1 MDHWSV
7 FHPSVDR
14 WKTDINAFLWK
25 DGFKWMTF
33 GEHPFFWTDESPIFH
48 PLKKANRTKK
58 KGCKK
63 RTAGRCEKSD
73 WTDQANCPHV
83 WKGPYYDTRIMFQ
96 YKGFFFI
103 CHQSSRTVGLLD
115 VNPEAEQAAVP
126 DRGALP
132 ITQAMLS
139 LYILQDWAVSLTAWS
154 FTVHRYD
161 CPHLYHGPQGYCRP
175 PVGHPSYIY

>member
-1 MDHWSV
+1 MDDLRWTSV
-7 FHPSVDR
+7 FLNGWKCYFSSVKKSKSD
-14 WKTDINAFLWK
+14 KKK
-25 DGFKWMTF
+25 DVKNGQLADVKKRMKNWFKL
-33 GEHPFFWTDESPIFH
+33 HPFFSF
-48 PLKKANRTKK
+48 KKVTELI
-58 KGCKK
+58 K
-63 RTAGRCEKSD
+63 RTVRMCERGLIKTQELCFSTKD
-73 WTDQANCPHV
+73 
-83 WKGPYYDTRIMFQ
+83 
-96 YKGFFFI
+96 FFFI

-126 DRGALP
+126 DRGALL

-154 FTVHRYD
+154 FTVHRCD